1 MCNACPHAMTAFD
14 KAGDAHDDRKS
25 SPQPI
30 KRRCRSRCTDPIF
43 TNCKQRGQSAAKEAG
58 ASHRHTHHHGISPA
72 HSPEAAHGHCRARND
87 MAAALKTTSSLSTTF
102 DRGDSPSSYPIGR
115 ARLELVRNRCPPLP
129 LGCTQGSHCSGG
141 AVVCCEPERARWH
154 DRPVLGRWLGLTP
167 ERPSLCLRRRP
178 EAAQGGPESG

>member
-1 MCNACPHAMTAFD
+1 MRTTTGKVPPNRLKEGAGPGARIQSLPIASNAANQRPRRQGRPTA
-14 KAGDAHDDRKS
+14 
-25 SPQPI
+25 
-30 KRRCRSRCTDPIF
+30 
-43 TNCKQRGQSAAKEAG
+43 
-58 ASHRHTHHHGISPA
+58 THHHGISPA